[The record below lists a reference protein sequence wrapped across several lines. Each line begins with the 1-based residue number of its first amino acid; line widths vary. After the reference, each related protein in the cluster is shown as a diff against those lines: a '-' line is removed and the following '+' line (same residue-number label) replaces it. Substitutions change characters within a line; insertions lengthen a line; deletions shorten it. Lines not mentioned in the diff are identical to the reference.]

1 MEEEKGGNNSLSLFS
16 ILAPPLLAA
25 AMQVTCLSHC
35 IYDIL
40 LLKLEIYTVEGL
52 NGRGLGLC
60 DLFTYSGTF
69 GVKTNEAEVSLKKI
83 IFLVS
88 LHL

>member
-25 AMQVTCLSHC
+25 AMQVTISSHC

-40 LLKLEIYTVEGL
+40 LLKLDIYTVEGL
-52 NGRGLGLC
+52 KGRELGLC
-60 DLFTYSGTF
+60 DLFTYSGMF
-69 GVKTNEAEVSLKKI
+69 GVQTNEEK
-83 IFLVS
+83 LV
-88 LHL
+88 